1 MKIAAEDE
9 PFFQN
14 ELYVI
19 QPDNTNI
26 ELLFWIKFLNSK
38 IGMSKSLIHLTT
50 IFFMIGKKKKL
61 LYELEVICDPIHLT
75 TTINLIND

>member
-38 IGMSKSLIHLTT
+38 IGMSKSLIHVTT
-50 IFFMIGKKKKL
+50 IFL
-61 LYELEVICDPIHLT
+61 
-75 TTINLIND
+75 